1 MAENKFLIIMAG
13 GVGTR
18 FWPESRVARPK
29 QYLDMLGTGKSLLQ
43 LTFERFLPIFPLE
56 NIFVVTSTRYLDMT
70 AEALPTLP
78 AENILAEPVAR
89 NTAPCIAYAA
99 SKIHTLNSNAVIFVS
114 PSDQFVAE
122 ESRMKEIVES
132 AMEACMRNPYIMTL
146 GIKPSRPDTGYGYIQ
161 FMEEKESK
169 NTFRKVKTFT
179 EKPDPEIAQVFV
191 ESGEFLWNSGMFCFS
206 MDTFRKA
213 LQEFLPDMYDLF
225 ESLKPAFGSKEEMKK
240 TEEIYSRCLN
250 VSIDYGIMEK
260 APNVYVIPANIT
272 WSDLGTWGSSYDY
285 FKEKDA
291 KANAVS
297 GKVMLYDSS
306 GNLVKISD
314 SSKLVVL
321 QGMKDFIVV
330 DTGDVLLICK
340 KDKEQKVR
348 DFVADVRKNFGEKYV

>member
-1 MAENKFLIIMAG
+1 MIENKFLIIMAG

-18 FWPESRVARPK
+18 FWPESRVSRPK
-29 QYLDMLGTGKSLLQ
+29 QFLDMLGTGKSLLQ
-43 LTFERFLPIFPLE
+43 LTFERFSPIFSIE
-56 NIFVVTSTRYLDMT
+56 NIFVVTSERYFEMT
-70 AEALPTLP
+70 AQTLP
-78 AENILAEPVAR
+78 NLAPENILTEPVAR

-99 SKIHTLNSNAVIFVS
+99 SKIHALNPGAVIFVT

-122 ESRMKEIVES
+122 ETIIREIVLS
-132 AMEACMRNPYIMTL
+132 AMDACEENPYIMTL

-161 FMEEKESK
+161 FMEEKNSK
-169 NTFRKVKTFT
+169 NIFRKVKTFT
-179 EKPDPEIAQVFV
+179 EKPDPEIAKVFV

-206 MDTFRKA
+206 MNTIRKA
-213 LQEFLPDMYDLF
+213 FHKFLPDMFDLF
-225 ESLKPAFGSKEEMKK
+225 ESLRPSFGTKEEKKK
-240 TEEIYSRCLN
+240 TSEIYSRCLN

-285 FKEKDA
+285 FKDKDN
-291 KANAVS
+291 KNNAVS

-314 SSKLVVL
+314 STKLVVL
-321 QGMKDFIVV
+321 QGMKDFVVV

-340 KDKEQKVR
+340 KDKEQKVK
-348 DFVADVRKNFGEKYV
+348 DFVADVRKNFGEKFV